1 MIGRGIESERYFLSV
16 RDMTLLVLNL
26 PAPAQKSWQF
36 VLFSVKWVG
45 GRAMLYQQEANTVV
59 AKDILRPRTTDHSSL
74 KYNLMFALA
83 LTGSCVHFQEN
94 TATPT
99 SPHTPPTSPH
109 LAYRRSWNK
118 RQLLPSSGSIILEL
132 SPSLPLL

>member
-59 AKDILRPRTTDHSSL
+59 AKNILRPRMH
-74 KYNLMFALA
+74 N
-83 LTGSCVHFQEN
+83 
-94 TATPT
+94 
-99 SPHTPPTSPH
+99 
-109 LAYRRSWNK
+109 
-118 RQLLPSSGSIILEL
+118 
-132 SPSLPLL
+132 